1 MLASLARR
9 ERTVAG
15 GIAALALAAWSLD
28 IPPFATRAHAAD
40 LASDVQ
46 RTAQQMR
53 QSWSADPATASLPFP
68 GIELLPAGVGLQK
81 ACGGTA
87 QVEVPGRVS
96 AWCPGSNRVVL
107 DPSLLAL
114 RVKTHGD
121 WALAYWIGT
130 ALAESVLGRQSS
142 ASALS
147 PAAANLQANCVA
159 GVLIAAVPGRKP
171 PAQEEKPLGPALV
184 AYGASQTARM
194 GTRPQRAYALLTGFG
209 ATGAS
214 CSDGD
219 MAALANGTVPDPAT
233 LAQLEQMRDER
244 ASSSLMAVIGSR
256 CRPRAN
262 APCPRRIGSFK
273 AGASGIPKPSTRSR

>member
-1 MLASLARR
+1 M
-9 ERTVAG
+9 
-15 GIAALALAAWSLD
+15 
-28 IPPFATRAHAAD
+28 
-40 LASDVQ
+40 Q
-46 RTAQQMR
+46 RTAQQLR

-68 GIELLPAGVGLQK
+68 GIELLPPGVGLQT

-96 AWCPGSNRVVL
+96 VWCQGSNRVVL

-114 RVKTHGD
+114 RVKPHGD
-121 WALAYWIGT
+121 WALAYWIGMG
-130 ALAESVLGRQSS
+130 LAESVLSRQNG
-142 ASALS
+142 AVALS

-159 GVLIAAVPGRKP
+159 GVLIGAVPGRKP
-171 PAQEEKPLGPALV
+171 PSQEQKPLGPALV

-214 CSDGD
+214 CSDSD

-233 LAQLEQMRDER
+233 LAQLEQLRDER

-262 APCPRRIGSFK
+262 APCPRRIGGLK
-273 AGASGIPKPSTRSR
+273 AASPGIPKPSNRSR

>member
-1 MLASLARR
+1 MR
-9 ERTVAG
+9 ERAVSG
-15 GIAALALAAWSLD
+15 GIASLALAACGLGL
-28 IPPFATRAHAAD
+28 PPLATRVHAAD

-46 RTAQQMR
+46 RTARQLR

-68 GIELLPAGVGLQK
+68 SIELLPAGVGLQK

-87 QVEVPGRVS
+87 PVEVPGRVS
-96 AWCPGSNRVVL
+96 AWCRGSNRVVL

-130 ALAESVLGRQSS
+130 ALAESVLSRQNG
-142 ASALS
+142 AAALS
-147 PAAANLQANCVA
+147 PAAANLQANCVG

-171 PAQEEKPLGPALV
+171 PAQEKKPLGPALV
-184 AYGASQTARM
+184 AYGASQTTRM

-219 MAALANGTVPDPAT
+219 MTALANGTVPDPAT

-262 APCPRRIGSFK
+262 APCPRRIGAFN
-273 AGASGIPKPSTRSR
+273 AASPGIPKPSTRTR

>member
-1 MLASLARR
+1 MR
-9 ERTVAG
+9 ERAVSG
-15 GIAALALAAWSLD
+15 GIASLALAACGLGL
-28 IPPFATRAHAAD
+28 PPLATRVHAAD

-46 RTAQQMR
+46 RTARQLR

-68 GIELLPAGVGLQK
+68 SIELLPAGVGLQK

-87 QVEVPGRVS
+87 PVEVPGRVS
-96 AWCPGSNRVVL
+96 AWCRGSNRVVL

-130 ALAESVLGRQSS
+130 ALAESVLSRQNG
-142 ASALS
+142 AAALS
-147 PAAANLQANCVA
+147 PAAANLQANCVG

-184 AYGASQTARM
+184 AYGASQTTRM

-219 MAALANGTVPDPAT
+219 MTALANGTVPDPAT

-262 APCPRRIGSFK
+262 APCPRRIGAFN
-273 AGASGIPKPSTRSR
+273 AASPGIPKPSTRTR

>member
-1 MLASLARR
+1 MR

-15 GIAALALAAWSLD
+15 GIASLALAACGLGL
-28 IPPFATRAHAAD
+28 PPLATRVHAAD

-46 RTAQQMR
+46 RTAQQLR

-68 GIELLPAGVGLQK
+68 SIELLPAGVGLQK

-87 QVEVPGRVS
+87 PVEVPGRVS
-96 AWCPGSNRVVL
+96 AWCRGSNRVVL

-130 ALAESVLGRQSS
+130 ALAESVLSRQNG
-142 ASALS
+142 AAALS
-147 PAAANLQANCVA
+147 PAAANLQANCVG

-184 AYGASQTARM
+184 AYGASQTTRM

-219 MAALANGTVPDPAT
+219 MTALANGTVPDPAT

-262 APCPRRIGSFK
+262 APCPRRIGAFN
-273 AGASGIPKPSTRSR
+273 AASPGIPKPSTRTR